1 VEPQPA
7 TLTEAEPPSAVEH
20 VSSFLAATA
29 EPVRNLLSA
38 SIELKEF
45 RRSQTFLTL
54 SDRRL
59 LVQQAINLLEDNY
72 VHLPL
77 KSALHAVNP
86 VRRLKR
92 LKARLRQQTEDT
104 MGPELAFH
112 AELSEI
118 FNSLHDLHTTYQL
131 PRPFADRIAYLPFLI
146 EECRGTGHDSSGD
159 DESGSQFLVSRLVE
173 GFESPGFVCGVTVT
187 HWNGIAIDR
196 AVEMLAARFAGS
208 NPAAQRARAIE
219 SLTLRQ
225 LVTLPPPDEQWVRIT
240 FIDNDN
246 SSRDLQ
252 WPWLVVE
259 NYKPEADLLD
269 PAVPIASSTLAIGLD
284 VGADELNRARR
295 MLFAPVTIERARS
308 QPAPEAVPAAAVAD
322 DDLSTRLEGVF
333 HAGLAETSSGTFGH
347 IRIFTFRCDP
357 DAFVTE
363 FVRLIEMLP
372 RDGLIV
378 DLRGNPGGA
387 VMASE
392 MTLQTLSPL
401 PIEPEPFQFIN
412 TEQNLALCRGLQN
425 PLKLEP
431 WIKSMELGLETGE
444 IYSGAYPITSKAEA
458 NARGQKYHGPVVLIT
473 DARCYSSADVFA
485 AGFQDHDIGP
495 ILGVDGNTGAGG
507 AEVWTLAGIQ
517 SWLLDFPPEGFES
530 PYADLPQS
538 AGIGLAI
545 RRSLR
550 VGRMAGTP
558 LEDLGVIPDPDHVH
572 RLTRTDIVSK
582 NEDLLNRAGE
592 LLAKGSKRKLDATA
606 TVSGDSLSLA
616 LETEGLDRVD
626 VYVDGRPRASVDL
639 SAATQEVT
647 APGATGARRI
657 RIEGFQDE
665 KLVANRVIPL
675 MDG

>member
-1 VEPQPA
+1 MSHATRHNASCRVESQPA
-7 TLTEAEPPSAVEH
+7 TPTKAPGSAEH
-20 VSSFLAATA
+20 VRSFLAATA
-29 EPVRNLLSA
+29 EPVRELLSA
-38 SIELKEF
+38 SIELREF
-45 RRSQTFLTL
+45 RRAETYLTL

-59 LVQQAINLLEDNY
+59 LVEQAITLLEDNY

-92 LKARLRQQTEDT
+92 LKARLRQQTKET

-112 AELSEI
+112 SELSEI
-118 FNSLHDLHTTYQL
+118 FSSLRDLHTTYHL

-146 EECRGTGHDSSGD
+146 EECRCNEHDSSGD
-159 DESGSQFLVSRLVE
+159 RGSGSQFVVSRLVE
-173 GFESPGFVCGVTVT
+173 GFESPGFECGVEVT
-187 HWNGIAIDR
+187 HWNGIPIAR

-225 LVTLPPPDEQWVRIT
+225 LATIPPPDEDWARIT
-240 FIDNDN
+240 FIAND
-246 SSRDLQ
+246 SGSRDLQ

-269 PAVPIASSTLAIGLD
+269 PVISLAGTQPIGLD

-295 MLFAPVTIERARS
+295 MLFAPVTIERARKL
-308 QPAPEAVPAAAVAD
+308 QAPEGVPAAAVVD
-322 DDLSTRLEGVF
+322 NHLSTRLEGVF
-333 HAGLAETSSGTFGH
+333 HAGLAGTPSGTFGH
-347 IRIFTFRCDP
+347 VRIFTFRCDP
-357 DAFVTE
+357 DAFVDE
-363 FVRLIEMLP
+363 FVRLIELLP
-372 RDGLIV
+372 KDGLIV

-392 MTLQTLSPL
+392 LTLQTLSPL

-412 TEQNLALCRGLQN
+412 TEQNLALCRGLAN

-444 IYSGAYPITSKAEA
+444 IYSGAYPITPKADA

-473 DARCYSSADVFA
+473 DARCYSAADVFA

-495 ILGVDGNTGAGG
+495 ILGVDDNTGAGG

-517 SWLLDFPPEGFES
+517 SWLLDYPPEGFES
-530 PYADLPQS
+530 PFADLPQS

-572 RLTRTDIVSK
+572 RLTHTDIVSR

-592 LLAKGSKRKLDATA
+592 LLANLVAEGRRRKLNATA
-606 TVSGDSLSLA
+606 TLAGD
-616 LETEGLDRVD
+616 
-626 VYVDGRPRASVDL
+626 DL
-639 SAATQEVT
+639 S
-647 APGATGARRI
+647 
-657 RIEGFQDE
+657 
-665 KLVANRVIPL
+665 
-675 MDG
+675 